1 MVTLH
6 KSANRRFALL
16 RETLHRQLTPGAWP
30 GFGLSPLNRAV
41 CALILLASL
50 MAVLET
56 EPTLRQAASGLFF
69 SLEVFFVTTFLAEY
83 ACRMYAAGEE
93 PRYRGISGR
102 IRYAFSFW
110 ALVDLLAIL
119 PFFLAFLP
127 FNNVFLLRMMRVLRI
142 LRLARLGR
150 FSRAWSAL
158 AGALHARSY
167 ELLLSVGVAGLLL
180 LLSAACLYVV
190 EAAEQPEAF
199 GSVPRALWW
208 SIATLTTV
216 GYGDVTPIT
225 PLGKLFAGIT
235 AVAGI
240 GIIAMPTGILA
251 AAFSDVF
258 QHKDPRSEDEADDS
272 YSLSQPERQRHDAG
286 KMEW

>member
-1 MVTLH
+1 MVTHSL
-6 KSANRRFALL
+6 SRRRFVLL

-30 GFGLSPLNRAV
+30 GSGLSPINRLV
-41 CALILLASL
+41 CVLILLASL
-50 MAVLET
+50 MAILET
-56 EPTLRQAASGLFF
+56 EPTLRQATPGLFF
-69 SLEVFFVTTFLAEY
+69 AAEAFFVVLFLIEY
-83 ACRMYAAGEE
+83 GARLYAAGEE
-93 PRYRGISGR
+93 SRYRGIAGR
-102 IRYAFSFW
+102 IRYMVSFW
-110 ALVDLLAIL
+110 ALIDLLAIL
-119 PFFLAFLP
+119 PFFLVFLP
-127 FNNVFLLRMMRVLRI
+127 FNNVFLLRLMRVLRI

-158 AGALHARSY
+158 AEALQARIY
-167 ELLLSVGVAGLLL
+167 ELLLSIGVAGLLL
-180 LLSAACLYVV
+180 LFSAACLYAV
-190 EAAEQPEAF
+190 EAADQPEAF

-225 PLGKLFAGIT
+225 PLGKFFAGIT

-258 QHKDPRSEDEADDS
+258 QPKEPSDKMSESSNA
-272 YSLSQPERQRHDAG
+272 SQE
-286 KMEW
+286 ET